1 MKNKTSY
8 ADQLAWC
15 IQTAAYLNDLERNLR
30 DCVNQVSHTM
40 NVLEGALVEEQMKN
54 IAPFSDIFE
63 VEATK
68 TYKMLQ
74 AENLAYVRSK
84 SAEIQEEIERLSA
97 DGARWVQD

>member
-1 MKNKTSY
+1 MENKTSY

-74 AENLAYVRSK
+74 VENLAYVRSK